1 MIDEIKVYNIK
12 GEYLGTFDELFS
24 IDEEEEE
31 TQISSFLFAKI
42 TSPIMNKIIQ
52 EVYYNEDFT

>member
-1 MIDEIKVYNIK
+1 MIDEIKVYNME

-31 TQISSFLFAKI
+31 EET
-42 TSPIMNKIIQ
+42 
-52 EVYYNEDFT
+52 